1 MKDKS
6 SREIDRE
13 FHVHN
18 KMILLST
25 CFFSKATELRLKSV
39 EIYKKNMEERKFSRE
54 YKLSVNYHLL
64 AVIMVALF
72 VPYQVKYLNEI
83 LLSYEKHYGVSLVE
97 YKTV

>member
-1 MKDKS
+1 M
-6 SREIDRE
+6 
-13 FHVHN
+13 
-18 KMILLST
+18 
-25 CFFSKATELRLKSV
+25 KSV

>member
-1 MKDKS
+1 M
-6 SREIDRE
+6 
-13 FHVHN
+13 
-18 KMILLST
+18 
-25 CFFSKATELRLKSV
+25 
-39 EIYKKNMEERKFSRE
+39 YKKNMEERKFSRE